1 MPNSTNKKTGFGLS
15 RFLRNHYFRG
25 KLLTA
30 RDFEAEQDYM
40 NNKRH
45 LLNRMIN
52 GTGVICGLGIDDV
65 ELSEI
70 DMNIKI
76 RFKTGGLAIDGWGR
90 EIIVPIEDSP
100 RDIRVKKQS
109 TQVNL
114 TLTDLESAPYYLY
127 LEYNPLEGEMVN
139 SASENSGCGETC
151 CPNRV
156 IEDFQ
161 VIASVEKPDTQTIAC
176 PDFTG
181 ETSGAA
187 ARKAVKKWLSEQ
199 TAGLCTVPGDGRIF
213 FLALSK
219 DSTITIDPQ
228 KTEQYLT
235 SVTNNKVLSE
245 LLACHVS
252 DFDNPHKISAALLGA
267 LKSVDGVSNPG
278 GNVDLV
284 KDNSIT
290 ITPDDANNTIK
301 IGESHSA
308 RTDNPHQTTAVQ
320 LGALKSVDGVSD
332 PGGNVDLVNTNSITI
347 TPDIPGKKITIGET
361 HSATSGNP
369 HQTKHA
375 DIKEVLPIFGD
386 ADNDK
391 RNKHISNKDAEKWN
405 SIVEGVGLKS
415 IDGVENPGG
424 NVDLVG
430 KNAIEIIPD
439 NTAKSIVINETHSTN
454 TNNPHKTTADQ
465 VGALSIKGGNVGGNV
480 TVNGNIG
487 IGTTNP
493 QKKVHIQGASNAP
506 LINDGFDR
514 PGLVITG
521 SYPELDLFG
530 GENNGTHGPVIR
542 MGGYNDESRT
552 TFKHWSIG
560 TSARNSA
567 FLDIGCG
574 PNSDPNPHAG
584 IRNYNGKTI
593 ATLKENGT
601 VGINTLSPD
610 STLAVVGER
619 GVDFPLDGNQIAAGF
634 YGSPGSNGR
643 PIVVINRGNKGEGG
657 LNYGPLISFL
667 FHGKDV
673 GRITVNENGALSYL
687 PFTGSHLGWSKE
699 TLPQHIL
706 VSMTGENKCSI
717 ENLPASE
724 PIYGVAQTTVKND
737 KKVLGTVFSRENEQ
751 TLVAAVGNHFIWV
764 ADTGKDIEAG
774 DALISSGVPGHA
786 QEDPEE
792 DKYSYVVGRAA
803 ENVKWQEIKEY
814 IEVNVDGKKQ
824 EIKHTL
830 ISVLFGF
837 YEKRNI

>member
-1 MPNSTNKKTGFGLS
+1 MPNSNNKKTGFGLS

-76 RFKTGGLAIDGWGR
+76 RFKTGGAAIDGWGR

-187 ARKAVKKWLSEQ
+187 ARKAVKQWLSEQ
-199 TAGLCTVPGDGRIF
+199 TAGLCAVPGGGRIF

-219 DSTITIDPQ
+219 GGTVAIDPQ
-228 KTEQYLT
+228 KTAQYVA
-235 SVTNNKVLSE
+235 SVTNNRVLSE

-252 DFDNPHKISAALLGA
+252 DFGNPHKISAAQLGA
-267 LKSVDGVSNPG
+267 LKSVDGVENPG
-278 GNVDLV
+278 GNVDLI

-290 ITPDDANNTIK
+290 ITPDNSNNTIK

-320 LGALKSVDGVSD
+320 LGALKSVDGVSN
-332 PGGNVDLVNTNSITI
+332 PGGNVDLVNSNSITI
-347 TPDIPGKKITIGET
+347 TPDITGKKITIGET
-361 HSATSGNP
+361 HSAASGNP
-369 HQTKHA
+369 HETMHEE
-375 DIKEVLPIFGD
+375 ILNVLPIFGD
-386 ADNDK
+386 TYNEA
-391 RNKHISNKDAEKWN
+391 RNKHVSNKDAEKWN
-405 SIVEGVGLKS
+405 SIVEGIGLKS

-424 NVDLVG
+424 NVDLAAQ
-430 KNAIEIIPD
+430 N
-439 NTAKSIVINETHSTN
+439 SITITPNDSADTITIGETHSARMD
-454 TNNPHKTTADQ
+454 NPHQTKAEQ
-465 VGALSIKGGNVGGNV
+465 VSALSLNGGVVNGNVSINGNVDLATVEPFHVRSGNTVASFESVDDEAHLILTTKEGFDNRVHIVNRAGGRAAIRAPHNVRPKDAFSVLANGNVGV
-480 TVNGNIG
+480 
-487 IGTTNP
+487 GTE
-493 QKKVHIQGASNAP
+493 V
-506 LINDGFDR
+506 
-514 PGLVITG
+514 
-521 SYPELDLFG
+521 
-530 GENNGTHGPVIR
+530 
-542 MGGYNDESRT
+542 
-552 TFKHWSIG
+552 
-560 TSARNSA
+560 
-567 FLDIGCG
+567 
-574 PNSDPNPHAG
+574 
-584 IRNYNGKTI
+584 
-593 ATLKENGT
+593 
-601 VGINTLSPD
+601 PD
-610 STLAVVGER
+610 STLSVVGER

-634 YGSPGSNGR
+634 FGSPGSNGR
-643 PIVVINRGNKGEGG
+643 PIVVINRGNKGEDG

-667 FHGKDV
+667 LHGKDV

-786 QEDPEE
+786 QKDPEE
-792 DKYSYVVGRAA
+792 DKYSYVIGRASQDI
-803 ENVKWQEIKEY
+803 KWAEIKDY
-814 IEVNVDGKKQ
+814 IEANVNGKKQ
-824 EIKHTL
+824 KIKHTL